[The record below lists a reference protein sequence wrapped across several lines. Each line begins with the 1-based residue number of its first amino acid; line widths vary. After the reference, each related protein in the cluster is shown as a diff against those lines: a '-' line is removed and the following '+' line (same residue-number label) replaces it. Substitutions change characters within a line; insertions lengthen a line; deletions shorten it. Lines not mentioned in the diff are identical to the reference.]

1 LSVSVEVLRTGAR
14 IRAAT
19 PDEVSAIEAA
29 RRGGEVVFNPSRSY
43 SITLDTLVQDG
54 EIRVV
59 SQAFAE
65 FTDGGPPERWA
76 GREYHGL
83 TLPTRRDATLEL
95 LELAREPIDDRMDA
109 LADLRIA
116 GIQVTRW
123 QIFSAPSVIELDAG
137 LESQLAPLRRG

>member
-19 PDEVSAIEAA
+19 PDEVSAIAAA

-43 SITLDTLVQDG
+43 SITLDTPVEDG
-54 EIRVV
+54 DIRVV
-59 SQAFAE
+59 SQAFAD
-65 FTDGGPPERWA
+65 FTDGEPPERWV

-95 LELAREPIDDRMDA
+95 LELAREPINDRIDA

-123 QIFSAPSVIELDAG
+123 QIFSAPSVIELDAA